1 MSIRYK
7 LASAALR
14 AAGTKK
20 LFALPEEELLEKVR
34 GMNRRRQF
42 QMPKDHKAVYGDR
55 LILGQY
61 HCLTIQLGQKRTKK
75 AILYLFGGGMIVGP
89 DQGDIK
95 TARDFAVRS
104 GSDCWFPYYP
114 LCTDHC
120 ITETYEM
127 VLQCYR
133 EMAECYGAEH
143 ISLVGFSSGGALA
156 VGLPLHLNA
165 LNRPTGMPRQVIAV
179 SPGSIPSS
187 QKERAEMQ
195 ALNSRDVMVDAAF
208 METDRKIMTKGQPV
222 PVYMLSGPKGDFTG
236 LPPVHFYY
244 GGDEVLSVFCRCLQ
258 SGECPLH
265 HDHRPGNVPLL
276 CNGGVVSRGAS
287 GPRRNYR
294 AIALRRD
301 TMPPFVF
308 CIQDC
313 YYIRA
318 AYQNPRPHR
327 HFAAHVLI
335 GLDGPFITEI
345 DGKHMQATGIAIASN
360 VVHTVRTDA
369 DLLVI
374 FIDELTPMARFVKYV
389 LLQGMSCRSLGKETA
404 AAVSGLWQNVR
415 TEEEAVRAAKG
426 TGNLLG
432 LEKLVPPEEDSRVL
446 AAAAYMKRAQ
456 ALEAVTIQEV
466 AQAVHLSPSRLTH
479 LFHQETGISPR
490 LYLAN
495 LKLERAFYRMQEG
508 MTLTE
513 ACMAAGFAT
522 PSHMAD
528 TSQNLLGLSMS
539 YVKEIVSGSYD
550 TLDHKTADRQKYPAD
565 LL

>member
-1 MSIRYK
+1 
-7 LASAALR
+7 
-14 AAGTKK
+14 
-20 LFALPEEELLEKVR
+20 
-34 GMNRRRQF
+34 
-42 QMPKDHKAVYGDR
+42 
-55 LILGQY
+55 
-61 HCLTIQLGQKRTKK
+61 
-75 AILYLFGGGMIVGP
+75 
-89 DQGDIK
+89 
-95 TARDFAVRS
+95 
-104 GSDCWFPYYP
+104 
-114 LCTDHC
+114 
-120 ITETYEM
+120 
-127 VLQCYR
+127 
-133 EMAECYGAEH
+133 
-143 ISLVGFSSGGALA
+143 
-156 VGLPLHLNA
+156 
-165 LNRPTGMPRQVIAV
+165 
-179 SPGSIPSS
+179 
-187 QKERAEMQ
+187 
-195 ALNSRDVMVDAAF
+195 
-208 METDRKIMTKGQPV
+208 
-222 PVYMLSGPKGDFTG
+222 
-236 LPPVHFYY
+236 
-244 GGDEVLSVFCRCLQ
+244 
-258 SGECPLH
+258 
-265 HDHRPGNVPLL
+265 
-276 CNGGVVSRGAS
+276 
-287 GPRRNYR
+287 
-294 AIALRRD
+294 
-301 TMPPFVF
+301 MPPFVF

-404 AAVSGLWQNVR
+404 AQSAVMAECPHRGGGC
-415 TEEEAVRAAKG
+415 TAAKG

>member
-1 MSIRYK
+1 
-7 LASAALR
+7 
-14 AAGTKK
+14 
-20 LFALPEEELLEKVR
+20 
-34 GMNRRRQF
+34 
-42 QMPKDHKAVYGDR
+42 
-55 LILGQY
+55 
-61 HCLTIQLGQKRTKK
+61 
-75 AILYLFGGGMIVGP
+75 
-89 DQGDIK
+89 
-95 TARDFAVRS
+95 
-104 GSDCWFPYYP
+104 
-114 LCTDHC
+114 
-120 ITETYEM
+120 
-127 VLQCYR
+127 
-133 EMAECYGAEH
+133 
-143 ISLVGFSSGGALA
+143 
-156 VGLPLHLNA
+156 
-165 LNRPTGMPRQVIAV
+165 
-179 SPGSIPSS
+179 
-187 QKERAEMQ
+187 
-195 ALNSRDVMVDAAF
+195 
-208 METDRKIMTKGQPV
+208 
-222 PVYMLSGPKGDFTG
+222 
-236 LPPVHFYY
+236 
-244 GGDEVLSVFCRCLQ
+244 
-258 SGECPLH
+258 
-265 HDHRPGNVPLL
+265 
-276 CNGGVVSRGAS
+276 
-287 GPRRNYR
+287 
-294 AIALRRD
+294 
-301 TMPPFVF
+301 MPPFVF

-318 AYQNPRPHR
+318 AYQNPHPHR

>member
-1 MSIRYK
+1 
-7 LASAALR
+7 
-14 AAGTKK
+14 
-20 LFALPEEELLEKVR
+20 
-34 GMNRRRQF
+34 
-42 QMPKDHKAVYGDR
+42 
-55 LILGQY
+55 
-61 HCLTIQLGQKRTKK
+61 
-75 AILYLFGGGMIVGP
+75 
-89 DQGDIK
+89 
-95 TARDFAVRS
+95 
-104 GSDCWFPYYP
+104 
-114 LCTDHC
+114 
-120 ITETYEM
+120 
-127 VLQCYR
+127 
-133 EMAECYGAEH
+133 
-143 ISLVGFSSGGALA
+143 
-156 VGLPLHLNA
+156 
-165 LNRPTGMPRQVIAV
+165 
-179 SPGSIPSS
+179 
-187 QKERAEMQ
+187 
-195 ALNSRDVMVDAAF
+195 
-208 METDRKIMTKGQPV
+208 
-222 PVYMLSGPKGDFTG
+222 
-236 LPPVHFYY
+236 
-244 GGDEVLSVFCRCLQ
+244 
-258 SGECPLH
+258 
-265 HDHRPGNVPLL
+265 
-276 CNGGVVSRGAS
+276 
-287 GPRRNYR
+287 
-294 AIALRRD
+294 
-301 TMPPFVF
+301 MPPFVF

-374 FIDELTPMARFVKYV
+374 FIDELIPMARFVKYV

>member
-1 MSIRYK
+1 
-7 LASAALR
+7 
-14 AAGTKK
+14 
-20 LFALPEEELLEKVR
+20 
-34 GMNRRRQF
+34 
-42 QMPKDHKAVYGDR
+42 
-55 LILGQY
+55 
-61 HCLTIQLGQKRTKK
+61 
-75 AILYLFGGGMIVGP
+75 
-89 DQGDIK
+89 
-95 TARDFAVRS
+95 
-104 GSDCWFPYYP
+104 
-114 LCTDHC
+114 
-120 ITETYEM
+120 
-127 VLQCYR
+127 
-133 EMAECYGAEH
+133 
-143 ISLVGFSSGGALA
+143 
-156 VGLPLHLNA
+156 
-165 LNRPTGMPRQVIAV
+165 
-179 SPGSIPSS
+179 
-187 QKERAEMQ
+187 
-195 ALNSRDVMVDAAF
+195 
-208 METDRKIMTKGQPV
+208 
-222 PVYMLSGPKGDFTG
+222 
-236 LPPVHFYY
+236 
-244 GGDEVLSVFCRCLQ
+244 
-258 SGECPLH
+258 
-265 HDHRPGNVPLL
+265 
-276 CNGGVVSRGAS
+276 
-287 GPRRNYR
+287 
-294 AIALRRD
+294 
-301 TMPPFVF
+301 
-308 CIQDC
+308 
-313 YYIRA
+313 
-318 AYQNPRPHR
+318 
-327 HFAAHVLI
+327 
-335 GLDGPFITEI
+335 
-345 DGKHMQATGIAIASN
+345 MQATGIAIASN

-513 ACMAAGFAT
+513 ACMVAGFAT

>member
-1 MSIRYK
+1 
-7 LASAALR
+7 
-14 AAGTKK
+14 
-20 LFALPEEELLEKVR
+20 
-34 GMNRRRQF
+34 
-42 QMPKDHKAVYGDR
+42 
-55 LILGQY
+55 
-61 HCLTIQLGQKRTKK
+61 
-75 AILYLFGGGMIVGP
+75 
-89 DQGDIK
+89 
-95 TARDFAVRS
+95 
-104 GSDCWFPYYP
+104 
-114 LCTDHC
+114 
-120 ITETYEM
+120 
-127 VLQCYR
+127 
-133 EMAECYGAEH
+133 
-143 ISLVGFSSGGALA
+143 
-156 VGLPLHLNA
+156 
-165 LNRPTGMPRQVIAV
+165 
-179 SPGSIPSS
+179 
-187 QKERAEMQ
+187 
-195 ALNSRDVMVDAAF
+195 
-208 METDRKIMTKGQPV
+208 
-222 PVYMLSGPKGDFTG
+222 
-236 LPPVHFYY
+236 
-244 GGDEVLSVFCRCLQ
+244 
-258 SGECPLH
+258 
-265 HDHRPGNVPLL
+265 
-276 CNGGVVSRGAS
+276 
-287 GPRRNYR
+287 
-294 AIALRRD
+294 
-301 TMPPFVF
+301 MPPFVF

-415 TEEEAVRAAKG
+415 TEEEAVRA
-426 TGNLLG
+426 
-432 LEKLVPPEEDSRVL
+432 PEEDSRVL

>member
-1 MSIRYK
+1 
-7 LASAALR
+7 
-14 AAGTKK
+14 
-20 LFALPEEELLEKVR
+20 
-34 GMNRRRQF
+34 
-42 QMPKDHKAVYGDR
+42 
-55 LILGQY
+55 
-61 HCLTIQLGQKRTKK
+61 
-75 AILYLFGGGMIVGP
+75 
-89 DQGDIK
+89 
-95 TARDFAVRS
+95 
-104 GSDCWFPYYP
+104 
-114 LCTDHC
+114 
-120 ITETYEM
+120 
-127 VLQCYR
+127 
-133 EMAECYGAEH
+133 
-143 ISLVGFSSGGALA
+143 
-156 VGLPLHLNA
+156 
-165 LNRPTGMPRQVIAV
+165 
-179 SPGSIPSS
+179 
-187 QKERAEMQ
+187 
-195 ALNSRDVMVDAAF
+195 
-208 METDRKIMTKGQPV
+208 
-222 PVYMLSGPKGDFTG
+222 
-236 LPPVHFYY
+236 
-244 GGDEVLSVFCRCLQ
+244 
-258 SGECPLH
+258 
-265 HDHRPGNVPLL
+265 
-276 CNGGVVSRGAS
+276 
-287 GPRRNYR
+287 
-294 AIALRRD
+294 
-301 TMPPFVF
+301 MPPFVF

-415 TEEEAVRAAKG
+415 T
-426 TGNLLG
+426 
-432 LEKLVPPEEDSRVL
+432 EEDSRVL

>member
-1 MSIRYK
+1 
-7 LASAALR
+7 
-14 AAGTKK
+14 
-20 LFALPEEELLEKVR
+20 
-34 GMNRRRQF
+34 
-42 QMPKDHKAVYGDR
+42 
-55 LILGQY
+55 
-61 HCLTIQLGQKRTKK
+61 
-75 AILYLFGGGMIVGP
+75 
-89 DQGDIK
+89 
-95 TARDFAVRS
+95 
-104 GSDCWFPYYP
+104 
-114 LCTDHC
+114 
-120 ITETYEM
+120 
-127 VLQCYR
+127 
-133 EMAECYGAEH
+133 
-143 ISLVGFSSGGALA
+143 
-156 VGLPLHLNA
+156 
-165 LNRPTGMPRQVIAV
+165 
-179 SPGSIPSS
+179 
-187 QKERAEMQ
+187 
-195 ALNSRDVMVDAAF
+195 
-208 METDRKIMTKGQPV
+208 
-222 PVYMLSGPKGDFTG
+222 
-236 LPPVHFYY
+236 
-244 GGDEVLSVFCRCLQ
+244 
-258 SGECPLH
+258 
-265 HDHRPGNVPLL
+265 
-276 CNGGVVSRGAS
+276 
-287 GPRRNYR
+287 
-294 AIALRRD
+294 
-301 TMPPFVF
+301 MPPFVF

-456 ALEAVTIQEV
+456 ALEAERVLAAAAYMKRAQALEAVTIQEV